1 MNIGDHRNFSFGV
14 KFHSLDSAEVGALET
29 KATFQ
34 RVRVVLIKIGI
45 YTSVPVA
52 VIYWNICLKYED
64 ILNSYIYVKLMDVNL
79 NFFLE
84 HAQWMPKQWM
94 PKMSLLV

>member
-34 RVRVVLIKIGI
+34 RVHVVLIKIGI

-52 VIYWNICLKYED
+52 MIY
-64 ILNSYIYVKLMDVNL
+64 
-79 NFFLE
+79 
-84 HAQWMPKQWM
+84 
-94 PKMSLLV
+94 